1 MERQTPAETAQIPS
15 SSATLQLPP
24 LGMRQPQHQPPIS
37 NGAAAAAAVIQ
48 WENVNQNSIIG
59 LDDNNKTGK
68 VQVPPSVLLDDGD
81 DDDESQLV
89 VGDLSCL
96 KNGFHPAPRVLNAD
110 IKYLR

>member
-1 MERQTPAETAQIPS
+1 
-15 SSATLQLPP
+15 
-24 LGMRQPQHQPPIS
+24 MRQEQQQQPIS
-37 NGAAAAAAVIQ
+37 TATAAVIQ
-48 WENVNQNSIIG
+48 WKNVNQNSIIA
-59 LDDNNKTGK
+59 LDDNNKTRK
-68 VQVPPSVLLDDGD
+68 VQVPVVVHDDDDD